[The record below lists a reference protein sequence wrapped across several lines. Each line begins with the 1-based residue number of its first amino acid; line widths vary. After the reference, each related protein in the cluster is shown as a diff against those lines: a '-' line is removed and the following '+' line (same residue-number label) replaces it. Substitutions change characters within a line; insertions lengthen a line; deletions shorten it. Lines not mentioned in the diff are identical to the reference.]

1 MSVTVVSL
9 FILGSSVLLL
19 VSWLRSACQTILN
32 RPLAWDYS
40 EQVAQAHRLE
50 FLAIG
55 QTLAV
60 SPTVRPDCG
69 EMLFRLE
76 RDYEALTY
84 LLRNAATFHVHRHL
98 PGERLL
104 LLNFQC
110 LRWWARLRRFLWGWG
125 CCGSL
130 SEMVAILRYLGNIMG
145 QRLAMRA
152 RVSGHFQTVQAAGAS
167 KPPAL
172 RRWPET
178 ARGSR
183 SQDFSSMVRRQGTD
197 GATG

>member
-32 RPLAWDYS
+32 RPLERDYS
-40 EQVAQAHRLE
+40 EQVARAHRLE

-55 QTLAV
+55 QTLAA
-60 SPTVRPDCG
+60 SPSVRTDCR
-69 EMLFRLE
+69 ELLFRLE
-76 RDYEALTY
+76 RDYDALTY
-84 LLRNAATFHVHRHL
+84 LLRNAATFHVHRRL

-104 LLNFQC
+104 LLNFRC
-110 LRWWARLRRFLWGWG
+110 LRWWARWQRFLSVRA
-125 CCGSL
+125 CRGSL
-130 SEMVAILRYLGNIMG
+130 LEMVAILRYLGHIVG

-152 RVSGHFQTVQAAGAS
+152 RVSGHVETVQAAGAPE
-167 KPPAL
+167 PPVL
-172 RRWPET
+172 RRWHET
-178 ARGSR
+178 ASGPGS
-183 SQDFSSMVRRQGTD
+183 QGFSSMVRRQGTD

>member
-9 FILGSSVLLL
+9 FVLASSVLLL
-19 VSWLRSACQTILN
+19 VSWLRSACRTILN
-32 RPLAWDYS
+32 RPLERDYS

-55 QTLAV
+55 QTLVTA
-60 SPTVRPDCG
+60 PAAGIDCRESLIG
-69 EMLFRLE
+69 LE
-76 RDYEALTY
+76 RDYDALTY
-84 LLRNAATFHVHRHL
+84 LLRNAATFQVHRRS
-98 PGERLL
+98 PGEQLL
-104 LLNFQC
+104 LVNFQR
-110 LRWWARLRRFLWGWG
+110 LRWWARVQGLLRMRG
-125 CCGSL
+125 CRGSL
-130 SEMVAILRYLGNIMG
+130 LEMVAILRHLGNIVG

-172 RRWPET
+172 RRWRET
-178 ARGSR
+178 ASGPR
-183 SQDFSSMVRRQGTD
+183 SQGFSSMVRRQGTD